1 MPTDLAGTQR
11 EARAQALLLSA
22 FVGSATFWLVLT
34 TAVAV
39 LLSFKCPFPD
49 LATSPYLSFGRL
61 RAIHTNGTFY
71 AFASVAL
78 SGLAIYVAARSS
90 GAPVSAKPVAWASLG
105 LYNIAAILGTV
116 TLDLGMS
123 DGSQEYREW
132 LWWVRVI
139 FLVGA
144 VCSAYVIA
152 GTVAHRVERPI
163 YIANWYTLGAFT
175 FTTILWIVALIPTYQ
190 IGLGQVT
197 VQAFYM
203 HNAVGMW
210 FTFLALGV
218 TYYALPKLLNR
229 PIYSY
234 SLGVLAFWTNLVFY
248 PIIGAHHYEFS
259 PLPWWIQT
267 LAIVFSVGML
277 IPVFAGSANF
287 LLTVRGRWDIVRRSY
302 ALPFLVAGIF
312 YYALGSLQ
320 GTFEALRTA
329 QAYWHFTS
337 YTVGHSHATMYGF
350 ITFLIWG
357 GVYALLPL
365 ATGKQP
371 SLLLTGVHFWFALIG
386 VTLYVIVLAV
396 GGTIQGINWLSGNPF
411 ISSVEAA
418 APFWLGRAL
427 GGSMMFVAHLAFAY
441 NVYTMIAPKQP
452 AFESQAEAA

>member
-1 MPTDLAGTQR
+1 MDVAGSQR
-11 EARAQALLLSA
+11 EAREQAMLLSA
-22 FVGSATFWLVLT
+22 FVGSATVWLLIA
-34 TAVAV
+34 TAIGV
-39 LLSFKCPFPD
+39 LLSFKFPFPD

-78 SGLAIYVAARSS
+78 SGMAIYVAARSS
-90 GAPVSAKPVAWASLG
+90 GAAVFAKPVAWASLG
-105 LYNIAAILGTV
+105 LFNLAAILGTI

-139 FLVGA
+139 FLAGA
-144 VCSAYVIA
+144 ICSAYVVA
-152 GTVAHRVERPI
+152 GTIANRVERPI

-175 FTTILWIVALIPTYQ
+175 FTTILWIVALIPSYQ
-190 IGLGQVT
+190 IGLGGVT
-197 VQAFYM
+197 LQAFYM

-248 PIIGAHHYEFS
+248 PIIGSHHYEFS
-259 PLPWWIQT
+259 PLPWWLQT

-277 IPVFAGSANF
+277 IPVFAGSAN
-287 LLTVRGRWDIVRRSY
+287 LILTTRGRWEIVRRSY
-302 ALPFLVAGIF
+302 ALPFLAAGVV
-312 YYALGSLQ
+312 YYFVGSTQ

-337 YTVGHSHATMYGF
+337 FTVGHSHATMYGF
-350 ITFLIWG
+350 ITLITFG
-357 GVYALLPL
+357 AVYALLPL
-365 ATGKQP
+365 ATGQQP
-371 SLLLTGVHFWFALIG
+371 SLLLTGVHFWFALLG
-386 VTLYVIVLAV
+386 VTLYVVVLSV
-396 GGTIQGINWLSGNPF
+396 GGTIQGIDWASGNPF

-418 APFWLGRAL
+418 APFWLARAL
-427 GGSMMFVAHLAFAY
+427 GGSMMFVSHLLFAY
-441 NVYTMIAPKQP
+441 NVYVMVAAKQT
-452 AFESQAEAA
+452 AFEPKAQAA

>member
-1 MPTDLAGTQR
+1 
-11 EARAQALLLSA
+11 
-22 FVGSATFWLVLT
+22 
-34 TAVAV
+34 
-39 LLSFKCPFPD
+39 
-49 LATSPYLSFGRL
+49 
-61 RAIHTNGTFY
+61 
-71 AFASVAL
+71 
-78 SGLAIYVAARSS
+78 
-90 GAPVSAKPVAWASLG
+90 
-105 LYNIAAILGTV
+105 
-116 TLDLGMS
+116 
-123 DGSQEYREW
+123 
-132 LWWVRVI
+132 
-139 FLVGA
+139 
-144 VCSAYVIA
+144 
-152 GTVAHRVERPI
+152 
-163 YIANWYTLGAFT
+163 
-175 FTTILWIVALIPTYQ
+175 
-190 IGLGQVT
+190 
-197 VQAFYM
+197 M

-277 IPVFAGSANF
+277 IPVFAGSANL

-302 ALPFLVAGIF
+302 ALPFLVTGII
-312 YYALGSLQ
+312 YYLLGSLQ

-371 SLLLTGVHFWFALIG
+371 SLLLTGVHFWFALVG
-386 VTLYVIVLAV
+386 VTLYVLVLSV
-396 GGTIQGINWLSGNPF
+396 VGTIQGINWASGNPF
-411 ISSVEAA
+411 IASVEAA
-418 APFWLGRAL
+418 APFWLARAL
-427 GGSMMFVAHLAFAY
+427 GGSMMFVAHLVFAY
-441 NVYTMIAPKQP
+441 NVYTMIAAKQP
-452 AFESQAEAA
+452 ALEPQAQAA

>member
-1 MPTDLAGTQR
+1 MDVAGTQR
-11 EARAQALLLSA
+11 EAREQARLLSA
-22 FVGSATFWLVLT
+22 FVGSATVWLLIT
-34 TAVAV
+34 TAIAV
-39 LLSFKCPFPD
+39 LLSFKFPFPD

-78 SGLAIYVAARSS
+78 AGLAIYVAARSS
-90 GAPVSAKPVAWASLG
+90 GAPIHAKPVAWVSLA
-105 LYNIAAILGTV
+105 LFNLAAILGTI

-132 LWWVRVI
+132 LPWVRVI
-139 FLVGA
+139 LLA
-144 VCSAYVIA
+144 AALCSAYVVA
-152 GTVAHRVERPI
+152 GTIARRVERPI
-163 YIANWYTLGAFT
+163 YIANWYTLGGFT
-175 FTTILWIVALIPTYQ
+175 FTAILWIVALIPTYQ
-190 IGLGQVT
+190 TGLGGVT

-234 SLGVLAFWTNLVFY
+234 SLGVLAFWTNLIFY

-259 PLPWWIQT
+259 PLPWWLQT

-277 IPVFAGSANF
+277 IPVFAGSAN
-287 LLTVRGRWDIVRRSY
+287 LILTARGAWDIVRRSY
-302 ALPFLVAGIF
+302 ALPFLAAGIA
-312 YYALGSLQ
+312 YYFVGSTE

-337 YTVGHSHATMYGF
+337 FTVGHSHATMYGF
-350 ITFLIWG
+350 VTLIVFG
-357 GVYALLPL
+357 AVYALLPL

-371 SLLLTGVHFWFALIG
+371 STLLTGVHFWFALVG
-386 VTLYVIVLAV
+386 VTLYVLVLSI
-396 GGTIQGINWLSGNPF
+396 GGTIQGMNWASGNPF

-418 APFWLGRAL
+418 APFWLARAL
-427 GGSMMFVAHLAFAY
+427 GGTMMFVSHLLFAY
-441 NVYTMIAPKQP
+441 NVYVMIAAKQP
-452 AFESQAEAA
+452 TLEPKAQPA